1 MRLLLRFLFSAVA
14 LLVASTLLPG
24 IRHGRFLDLLAVAVL
39 LGALNATLG
48 ALLKLVSIVPVVLTF
63 GCFSLVINGLV
74 FWVAGSLSERLG
86 LAFRVEGCAP
96 AFFGALLTS
105 LLTWLLER
113 LFLGPEE
120 PRRPDPPRHI
130 KQVN

>member
-14 LLVASTLLPG
+14 LMVASTVLPG
-24 IRHGRFLDLLAVAVL
+24 IRHGRFVDLLAVAVL

-74 FWVAGSLSERLG
+74 FWVAGRLSEQMG
-86 LAFRVEGCAP
+86 LAFHVEGCAT

-113 LFLGPEE
+113 IFLGPEE
-120 PRRPDPPRHI
+120 PRRPEPPRRI

>member
-48 ALLKLVSIVPVVLTF
+48 ALLKVVSIVPVVLTF

-86 LAFRVEGCAP
+86 LAFHVEGCGT
-96 AFFGALLTS
+96 AFLGALLTS

-113 LFLGPEE
+113 VFLGPEE
-120 PRRPDPPRHI
+120 RHRPDPPRRI